1 MQRVEF
7 EHEITEAIPKP
18 SFYAENNSSPK
29 DSSDD
34 SSVEFDID
42 EIWKVTREQ
51 LRMYLTPK
59 VFNTWYSSTVLVK
72 LESGIAEFSC
82 DSSYKKEWILS
93 NNIAILKK
101 ILRNATGQNFDILI
115 KLNPIPVQN
124 DSKLRKEEQKGSKR
138 GHIESNYE
146 YYNPG
151 KSSSSKISPRHDAAD
166 KSQTTF
172 FKENEESIEH
182 IRKQSFLNSSYSI
195 DSFVVGS
202 NNRLAFAVAEAVIES
217 PGDSYN
223 PVFYYGGTG
232 VGKTHL
238 MQAIGN
244 QLLTKDSDIK
254 IIYCPIEKFL
264 NELIMA
270 IRQRKNEEF
279 RNKYRK
285 VDVLLLDD
293 IQAISRFVKTQDE
306 VFNTFNTLYLANRQ
320 IIMASDRPPKEIS
333 NLTDR
338 LRSRFQGGMVVDIQ
352 TPDIET
358 RLAILQQTVQHHK
371 VHVPMEILKLIA
383 ERIETNVRE
392 LEGAITKVLTTMKI
406 DDRVPTLS
414 EVEQMLQ
421 LDIDS
426 KRKRISPKKILLS
439 VCDVFDIKLSELK
452 GKRRTAYIALARQSA
467 MFLLRTELDFPL
479 EKVAHE
485 VNRKDHTTVI
495 HACDKVSAMIE
506 DDEKFAVKIA
516 RCKTLLNN

>member
-1 MQRVEF
+1 MERLQF
-7 EHEITEAIPKP
+7 EEEKTADIPKP
-18 SFYAENNSSPK
+18 TLMAENDSNSQ
-29 DSSDD
+29 D
-34 SSVEFDID
+34 FDID
-42 EIWKVTREQ
+42 EVWKVVKEQ
-51 LRMYLTPK
+51 LRMYLTPR
-59 VFNTWYSSTVLVK
+59 VFSTWYSSVTLVK
-72 LESGIAEFSC
+72 LETGIAEFSC

-101 ILRNATGQNFDILI
+101 VLRNATGQNFDILI
-115 KLNPIPVQN
+115 NLHQLFPQDQAN
-124 DSKLRKEEQKGSKR
+124 DSDSQKPNSQPPKQKLETK
-138 GHIESNYE
+138 YE
-146 YYNPG
+146 YYNPKG
-151 KSSSSKISPRHDAAD
+151 STSKQSGTSSKDDSN
-166 KSQTTF
+166 QTSF
-172 FKENEESIEH
+172 FKSDADSLEH
-182 IRKQSFLNSSYSI
+182 KKKEAFLNSSYTIS
-195 DSFVVGS
+195 SFIVGS

-244 QLLTKDSDIK
+244 EIVNRDPETK

-306 VFNTFNTLYLANRQ
+306 VFNTFNTLYLANKQ

-358 RLAILQQTVQHHK
+358 RLAILQQTVQNHK
-371 VHVPMEILKLIA
+371 VQVPMEILHLIA

-392 LEGAITKVLTTMKI
+392 LEGAITKVITTMRI
-406 DDRVPTLS
+406 DQKVPTQE
-414 EVEQMLQ
+414 EVEKMLQ
-421 LDIDS
+421 LDIAS
-426 KRKRISPKKILLS
+426 KRKRITPKKILS
-439 VCDVFDIKLSELK
+439 AVCEVFDVKNSEIK
-452 GKRRTAYIALARQSA
+452 GKRRTAYIALARQVA
-467 MFLLRTELDFPL
+467 MYLLRNELDYPL

-495 HACDKVSAMIE
+495 HACDKIE
-506 DDEKFAVKIA
+506 EMLEEDEKFAVKIA
-516 RCKTLLNN
+516 RCKTQLSD